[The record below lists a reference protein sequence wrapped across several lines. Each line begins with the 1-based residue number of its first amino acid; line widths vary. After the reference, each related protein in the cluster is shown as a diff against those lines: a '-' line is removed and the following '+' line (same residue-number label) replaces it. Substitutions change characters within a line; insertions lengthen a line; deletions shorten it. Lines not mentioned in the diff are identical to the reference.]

1 MTLLSIYRK
10 NLSKIQ
16 SKSLATLRQKLR
28 KYNRE
33 EKMAAE
39 IAKFRENPDL
49 PDSDEEEKR
58 AKGGRGAP
66 PGSPPVAPGLGQGS
80 RRALGRGR

>member
-1 MTLLSIYRK
+1 MFFRK

-49 PDSDEEEKR
+49 PDSDEEERR
-58 AKGGRGAP
+58 AKGET
-66 PGSPPVAPGLGQGS
+66 GSGEASHG
-80 RRALGRGR
+80 